1 MSAPAPVAA
10 VVRTYFRALLTGD
23 RELLATVSLPHPE
36 LGSLVPAR
44 SPTAAVAPMLA
55 ELGHL
60 QMTHEPLPAERHLVK
75 AFLGGVV
82 HLLVLRD
89 APLGPRV
96 DLRHAIEANRPDDH
110 RRAAARAFYRALL
123 LGDLP
128 QLRGLAFDDR
138 GIELLANHEV
148 PAGEHAQ
155 LLHQAEMLGLVELAV
170 GEPFAVPNGVQF
182 VSDRHA
188 EMGITVFSGLTP
200 DGEIPFLVRQRDGAW
215 KVIPFHFLQSAALSR
230 GATISS

>member
-23 RELLATVSLPHPE
+23 RELLASTSLPHPE
-36 LGSLVPAR
+36 LASLVPAR
-44 SPTAAVAPMLA
+44 SPSATVAPMLA

-60 QMTHEPLPAERHLVK
+60 QLTHDELPAERHLVK

-89 APLGPRV
+89 TPLGPRV
-96 DLRHAIEANRPDDH
+96 DLRHAIEANRPDDD
-110 RRAAARAFYRALL
+110 RRRAARAFYRALL

-128 QLRGLAFDDR
+128 RLRELAFDDR
-138 GIELLANHEV
+138 GIELLTGHEA
-148 PAGEHAQ
+148 PAGEQAQ
-155 LLHQAEMLGLVELAV
+155 LLHVAEMLGLVELAV

-200 DGEIPFLVRQRDGAW
+200 SGEIPFLVRQRDGAW
-215 KVIPFHFLQSAALSR
+215 KVIPFHFLQAAALSR